1 MSLEALRASILIP
14 APPTTVYL
22 AWLDSG
28 EHTAMTGGAAKID
41 SSVGG
46 KFTAWDGYISGK
58 LIQLDLGR
66 RIVASWRTKDFP
78 RDAKDSRLEV
88 HLEAVHEGTRVT
100 VLHSEIPAGQ
110 GEKYRDGWHEKYF
123 APMRRYFAESLPD
136 PRKPVPKRVVPAASS
151 SSKLLPTAKKGKAP
165 PAKPAAKAAPVKAA
179 PAKKAP
185 VKAPA
190 KKAPAKAPAKK
201 APVKAPAKK
210 APAKAPAKKAP
221 AKAPAKKAPAKA
233 PAKKAP
239 AKKAP
244 AKMPAKKAPAKAPG
258 KKKR

>member
-201 APVKAPAKK
+201 AP
-210 APAKAPAKKAP
+210 

>member
-28 EHTAMTGGAAKID
+28 EHSAMTGGVAKID

-110 GEKYRDGWHEKYF
+110 GDKYRDGWQEKYF
-123 APMRRYFAESLPD
+123 VPMRRYFAESLPD

-151 SSKLLPTAKKGKAP
+151 SSNVLPTKKGKAAP
-165 PAKPAAKAAPVKAA
+165 AKAAPAKVAPAKQA

-185 VKAPA
+185 AKAAPA
-190 KKAPAKAPAKK
+190 KQAPAKAASAKKPAAKKPAAKAPAKK
-201 APVKAPAKK
+201 APVK
-210 APAKAPAKKAP
+210 KAPAKKAP
-221 AKAPAKKAPAKA
+221 VKKA

-244 AKMPAKKAPAKAPG
+244 PKKAPAK
-258 KKKR
+258 KKR